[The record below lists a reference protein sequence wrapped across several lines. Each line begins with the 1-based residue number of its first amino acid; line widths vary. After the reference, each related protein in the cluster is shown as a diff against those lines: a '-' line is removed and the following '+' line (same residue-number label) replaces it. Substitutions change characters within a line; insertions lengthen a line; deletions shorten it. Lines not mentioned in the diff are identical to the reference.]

1 MRGGEPHNSV
11 TPMGHNGVMAQRLLT
26 PSKITAWLDCAHFLT
41 LRHEV
46 DSGVRE
52 PAPNMFGEMAEML
65 LQKGLDHEKAVLEQY
80 WIDGSPVKRAK
91 RRTTKQSEQR
101 MNSGNE

>member
-1 MRGGEPHNSV
+1 M
-11 TPMGHNGVMAQRLLT
+11 MAERLLT

-52 PAPNMFGEMAEML
+52 PAPNMFGEMAQML
-65 LQKGLDHEKAVLEQY
+65 MEKGLEHEQAVLEQCR
-80 WIDGSPVKRAK
+80 VKGRDVFEVPDWDRGTESFNQWVARVGLLSVRRRAV
-91 RRTTKQSEQR
+91 RFAGCHQ
-101 MNSGNE
+101 

>member
-1 MRGGEPHNSV
+1 
-11 TPMGHNGVMAQRLLT
+11 MAERLLT

-52 PAPNMFGEMAEML
+52 PVPNVFGEMAQML
-65 LQKGLDHEKAVLEQY
+65 VEKGLDHEAAVLE
-80 WIDGSPVKRAK
+80 
-91 RRTTKQSEQR
+91 
-101 MNSGNE
+101 